1 MRFKCCF
8 CLEKRPINNIE
19 GYVLHISP
27 IKHAKTDSSKTYFDL
42 SFQTDNKNV
51 RAVCFS
57 PEKWQRLKKYQED
70 STGCVISSV
79 VQDSYKTNEL
89 KLTNFST
96 IKPKTLVFSKEAN
109 YQFNSFDEIINEF
122 QLLVRIV
129 HGGDIKTTSNNLTLK
144 EYIATD
150 GGKFQMKIAM
160 FEQFADQ
167 MELNNTC
174 KILNLQLVTYLKER
188 KLKSTTLTKVD
199 KIDKDIP
206 DLKMKECPKV
216 DQREIVIVDNIDNNS
231 LLEHISCFK
240 CSASFVKTDKKL
252 VTCTNCGGV
261 QLSKTCVSKNVL
273 KLSKS
278 SNTYICNWD
287 ILSEILLSDIT
298 IGQNEDFILYMLSN
312 KFVINHVNN
321 EIHSIELEK

>member
-1 MRFKCCF
+1 
-8 CLEKRPINNIE
+8 
-19 GYVLHISP
+19 
-27 IKHAKTDSSKTYFDL
+27 
-42 SFQTDNKNV
+42 
-51 RAVCFS
+51 
-57 PEKWQRLKKYQED
+57 
-70 STGCVISSV
+70 
-79 VQDSYKTNEL
+79 
-89 KLTNFST
+89 
-96 IKPKTLVFSKEAN
+96 
-109 YQFNSFDEIINEF
+109 
-122 QLLVRIV
+122 
-129 HGGDIKTTSNNLTLK
+129 
-144 EYIATD
+144 
-150 GGKFQMKIAM
+150 MKIAM

-167 MELNNTC
+167 MELNNTY
-174 KILNLQLVTYLKER
+174 KILKLQLVTYLNER
-188 KLKSTTLTKVD
+188 KLRSTTLTKVD

-216 DQREIVIVDNIDNNS
+216 DQREIVIFDNIDNNS

-287 ILSEILLSDIT
+287 ILSEILPSDIT

-312 KFVINHVNN
+312 KFVIKHVNN